1 MAPGK
6 APGSG
11 VTERWICV
19 FEGRAGARAQASF
32 GSEAQAREFA
42 ERHALTTVTAI
53 PLKWSDNDNERVL
66 ATSFGDYRIIRT
78 DADERHGG
86 SIHMYPGTLSR

>member
-32 GSEAQAREFA
+32 GSEAQAKEFA
-42 ERHALTTVTAI
+42 ERHALTMATAI

-66 ATSFGDYRIIRT
+66 ATSFGEYRIIRT
-78 DADERHGG
+78 DADERPGG
-86 SIHMYPGTLSR
+86 SIHM

>member
-11 VTERWICV
+11 VTERWICM
-19 FEGRAGARAQASF
+19 FEGHAGARAQASF
-32 GSEAQAREFA
+32 VSEEQAREFA
-42 ERHALTTVTAI
+42 ERHALTMVTAAI

-78 DADERHGG
+78 GADERHGG
-86 SIHMYPGTLSR
+86 SIHM

>member
-1 MAPGK
+1 
-6 APGSG
+6 

-32 GSEAQAREFA
+32 PSEEQAKEFA
-42 ERHALTTVTAI
+42 ERHALTMVTAI

-66 ATSFGDYRIIRT
+66 ATIFGNYRIVRT
-78 DADERHGG
+78 NADERHGDATY
-86 SIHMYPGTLSR
+86 M